1 LATSSLWIAIP
12 IFHTPTISRVARIS
26 FDGSPFTNNKSAR
39 RPVSI
44 RPRSINPNS
53 RAGLDVAAQTKKLWD
68 LIASLPKEAVNPP
81 PPPPPSLADLENP
94 PIPKPPKPFPEID
107 SSLDKIMRV
116 ENRIISLT
124 VRPRSVEDAVLLV
137 LYGQK
142 ILRVH
147 DSVTGA
153 EVMSGITATGGIAVS
168 RVDRLLEKMA
178 RDGDVIVVG
187 EHRSKT
193 YRLTNTGLAK
203 ARQLADDLLAIVA

>member
-1 LATSSLWIAIP
+1 MDDTYRQKLKIGVHEFEAEGP
-12 IFHTPTISRVARIS
+12 VAVVQEQVKR
-26 FDGSPFTNNKSAR
+26 FM
-39 RPVSI
+39 
-44 RPRSINPNS
+44 
-53 RAGLDVAAQTKKLWD
+53 D

-81 PPPPPSLADLENP
+81 PPSLTDLENSP
-94 PIPKPPKPFPEID
+94 SPKPRPPMPEAD
-107 SSLDKIMRV
+107 SSLDRIMRS
-116 ENRIISLT
+116 EDRIISLT

-142 ILRVH
+142 ILRAN

-153 EVMSGITATGGIAVS
+153 EVMSGITATGGFAVS

-203 ARQLADDLLAIVA
+203 ARQLAAELLAIVA